1 MQDNSSFL
9 LQKYDKVMHLKLFVS
24 NNDDELKQRYQNAAA
39 LHNAKVMDPNN
50 HFLDAGFDL
59 FVPFSYTY
67 SDMNNNN
74 NSNLLKVDHQVQCC
88 AQMYTDTSKVFYT
101 GYYMD
106 PRSSISKT
114 SYRLANSRGI
124 IDSGYRGNLIGMLD
138 IIKQPQTEIQKF
150 DRLLQICAPALEPI
164 YVEIV
169 DSLSQLGEE
178 TARGTGGI
186 GSSGR

>member
-1 MQDNSSFL
+1 MLSL
-9 LQKYDKVMHLKLFVS
+9 LNKYDKVMHLKLFVS

-39 LHNAKVMDPNN
+39 LHNANLLSSN
-50 HFLDAGFDL
+50 FFIDAGFDL
-59 FVPFSYTY
+59 FVPFAYDLNNN
-67 SDMNNNN
+67 DMNNNN
-74 NSNLLKVDHQVQCC
+74 MLLKVNHQVQCC
-88 AQMYTDTSKVFYT
+88 AQMYTDTNKVFYT

-124 IDSGYRGNLIGMLD
+124 IDSGYRGKLIGMLD
-138 IIKQPQTEIQKF
+138 IVRQPQPRTEIQKF
-150 DRLLQICAPALEPI
+150 DRLLQICAPGLEPI
-164 YVEIV
+164 FVEIV
-169 DSLSQLGEE
+169 NSLSELGEE

>member
-1 MQDNSSFL
+1 MLSL
-9 LQKYDKVMHLKLFVS
+9 LNKYDKVMQLKIFVS

-39 LHNAKVMDPNN
+39 LHNANLLNN
-50 HFLDAGFDL
+50 HFIDAGFDL
-59 FVPFSYTY
+59 FVPFSHDLNNN
-67 SDMNNNN
+67 DMNNNN
-74 NSNLLKVDHQVQCC
+74 NNMMLKVNHQVQCC
-88 AQMYTDTSKVFYT
+88 AQMYTDTNKVFYT

-138 IIKQPQTEIQKF
+138 IISQPQPRTEIQKF
-150 DRLLQICAPALEPI
+150 DRLLQICAPGLEPI

>member
-1 MQDNSSFL
+1 MLSL
-9 LQKYDKVMHLKLFVS
+9 LNKYDKVMHLKLFVS

-39 LHNAKVMDPNN
+39 LHNANLLSND
-50 HFLDAGFDL
+50 FIDAGFDL
-59 FVPFSYTY
+59 FVPFSH
-67 SDMNNNN
+67 DINNN
-74 NSNLLKVDHQVQCC
+74 NSNNMTLLKVNHQVQCC
-88 AQMYTDTSKVFYT
+88 AQMYTDTNKVFYT

-138 IIKQPQTEIQKF
+138 IIRQPQTEIQKF
-150 DRLLQICAPALEPI
+150 DRLLQICAPGLEPI
-164 YVEIV
+164 YVEVV
-169 DSLSQLGEE
+169 DSLSELGEE